1 MVRASPRDASENETM
16 SDLSQESLL
25 REIDEDIRRERYAKL
40 WKRYGSYVIAALV
53 LLLAG
58 VAGYMIWQARTAS
71 RLSEAGEQFTAAV
84 ALANNDQEAAR
95 AKLSA
100 IANDGPSGYAMLA
113 AFQQA
118 ALLANGDGD
127 RRAARA
133 TYQDLQQSVSDPIY
147 RDLAALL
154 EAMIVLQQDAL
165 PIDADS
171 IRGKLRPLAV
181 DGNPW
186 RFSAREL
193 MALLAWKS
201 GQTAEAKDQLTGLA
215 ADPQTPPAIRD
226 RAQQVLAQ
234 IG

>member
-1 MVRASPRDASENETM
+1 M
-16 SDLSQESLL
+16 SDLSQDSLL
-25 REIDEDIRRERYAKL
+25 REIDEDIRRQRYAKL

-53 LLLAG
+53 LMLAG
-58 VAGYMIWQARTAS
+58 VAGYMMWQERTAAQ
-71 RLSEAGEQFTAAV
+71 LGQAGEQFTAAV
-84 ALANNDQEAAR
+84 ALANKDQEAAR

-100 IANDGPSGYAMLA
+100 LANNGPSGYAMLA

-133 TYQDLQQSVSDPIY
+133 SYQELQQSVSDPIY

-154 EAMIVLQQDAL
+154 EAMVVLQQDAL

-171 IRGKLRPLAV
+171 VRSKLRPLAA

-201 GQTAEAKDQLTGLA
+201 GQTAEAKDQLTGLV
-215 ADPQTPPAIRD
+215 ADSQTPPAIRD
-226 RAQQVLAQ
+226 RAQQILTQ